1 MTNIA
6 PRLQARL
13 DSISLRQLRGI
24 AAVAEIHGAQAY
36 LVGGAVR
43 DALLGL
49 PVTDIDIAVVGMTSG
64 LPRGVARALNGR
76 VVAHSQFNT
85 FSLTASDRHIDL
97 AMARHES
104 YAHPGALPT
113 VTPGTLHQDL
123 ARRDFT
129 INAMAVSLGEDS
141 FGELLDTSNGQ
152 SDLRTGTVRVLH
164 DDSFRDDATRILRAT
179 RYAVRLGFTLEARTE
194 SLLRRDSTYL
204 DTISAARIRDEFERV
219 LQEGRAAATLDM
231 LQNLGALKSVYPPI
245 SLTPATLQALNSVGE
260 HDQID
265 KVLTALSLLV
275 HDLTAE
281 DRSGFVERLAMNSR
295 WRKAIED
302 TALLKEKLREGPPIT
317 NETPR
322 SKIYTLLHGLEEA
335 AILGCAFLSGSATI
349 RRLLLLYISELRDV
363 RPVLNGSDLLALG
376 VPTGPQVGDLLNGLL
391 MARLDQEVSTRQDEL
406 DFIRART

>member
-6 PRLQARL
+6 PRLRAQL

-24 AAVAEIHGAQAY
+24 AAVAEIHGARAY

-43 DALLGL
+43 DALLGI
-49 PVTDIDIAVVGMTSG
+49 PVTDIDIALIGMTSS

-85 FSLTASDRHIDL
+85 FSLTASGRHIDL

-141 FGELLDTSNGQ
+141 FGELLDPSDGQ

-164 DDSFRDDATRILRAT
+164 DDSFRDDATRILRAA
-179 RYAVRLGFTLEARTE
+179 RYAVRLRFALEANTE

-204 DTISAARIRDEFERV
+204 DTISAARLRDEFERV
-219 LQEGRAAATLDM
+219 LQESRAAATLDM
-231 LQNLGALKSVYPPI
+231 LQDLGALKSVHPPI
-245 SLTPATLQALNSVGE
+245 AVTSATLQALNGVGD

-265 KVLTALSLLV
+265 RVSTALSLLV

-281 DRSGFVERLAMNSR
+281 DRFGFVERLAMNAR
-295 WRKAIED
+295 WRKVIED
-302 TALLKEKLREGPPIT
+302 TTLLQGKLREGPSVT
-317 NETPR
+317 DETSR
-322 SKIYTLLHGLEEA
+322 SEIYTLLHGLEEE
-335 AILGCAFLSGSATI
+335 AILGCALLTGSTTI
-349 RRLLLLYISELRDV
+349 RRLLLLYIGELRHV
-363 RPVLNGSDLLALG
+363 RPILNGSDLLALG
-376 VPTGPQVGDLLNGLL
+376 VPTGPQVGDLLHDLL
-391 MARLDQEVSTRQDEL
+391 MARLDQQVQTRQDEMK
-406 DFIRART
+406 FIRARL